1 MTFEDLYKLETVE
14 ERAAHAF
21 AASRDCVTALNVDI
35 IPNLQP
41 RERSGPKRLISAIES
56 RRIFEQDT
64 LTELDVLIEKVSHRI
79 LDGSE
84 NVEQFVADECH
95 IDGGGTITH
104 LHRTSDADAL
114 ARAAIADRV
123 QRDASGCP
131 RSDARDPRGRQA
143 APAYLIKSC
152 AGLGPLRRA
161 RRCSTSLL
169 LLC

>member
-114 ARAAIADRV
+114 ARALPLLIEFNETLLDVHDLMHAIRAVDKLR
-123 QRDASGCP
+123 QR
-131 RSDARDPRGRQA
+131 
-143 APAYLIKSC
+143 I
-152 AGLGPLRRA
+152 
-161 RRCSTSLL
+161 
-169 LLC
+169 